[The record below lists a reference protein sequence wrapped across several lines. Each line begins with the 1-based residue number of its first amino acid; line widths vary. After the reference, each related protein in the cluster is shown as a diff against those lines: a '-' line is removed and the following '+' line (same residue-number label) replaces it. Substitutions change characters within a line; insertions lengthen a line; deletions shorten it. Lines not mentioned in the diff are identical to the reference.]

1 MLLNSK
7 NKTFVIYIVSILESI
22 KIKIYPLQ
30 KTLIALLKTEKINI
44 YRKYFDFANIFSSN
58 DVVEL
63 LEYTNIK
70 DYLIDLI
77 DDKQLLY
84 SLIYSIKLVKLKIL
98 KTYVKIMLAS
108 GFFQLFKFSATI
120 SILFV

>member
-7 NKTFVIYIVSILESI
+7 NKTFMIYIVSILESI
-22 KIKIYPLQ
+22 KMKIYPLQ

-44 YRKYFDFANIFSSN
+44 YRKYFDFANVFLSYNI
-58 DVVEL
+58 VEL

-77 DDKQLLY
+77 DDK
-84 SLIYSIKLVKLKIL
+84 
-98 KTYVKIMLAS
+98 
-108 GFFQLFKFSATI
+108 
-120 SILFV
+120 